1 MRKDAGYL
9 EYAHEHKCASW
20 VILTLCTLIS
30 FKIHKFLHCR
40 FLGLSKF
47 YIPFE
52 NPVEIHKWFN
62 ILTTLDVILS
72 LMPIILID
80 VYGIT
85 KYSWGDQYYIS
96 LIETLVFS
104 LTMILI
110 QIFEYRAHKLYK
122 PLEDDFSVLDEMR
135 L

>member
-1 MRKDAGYL
+1 
-9 EYAHEHKCASW
+9 
-20 VILTLCTLIS
+20 
-30 FKIHKFLHCR
+30 
-40 FLGLSKF
+40 
-47 YIPFE
+47 
-52 NPVEIHKWFN
+52 
-62 ILTTLDVILS
+62 
-72 LMPIILID
+72 MPIILID